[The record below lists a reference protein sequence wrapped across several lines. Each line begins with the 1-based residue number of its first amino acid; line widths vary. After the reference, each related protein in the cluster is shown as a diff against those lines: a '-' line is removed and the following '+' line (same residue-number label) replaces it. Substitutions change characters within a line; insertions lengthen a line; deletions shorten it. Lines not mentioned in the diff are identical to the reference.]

1 MVDNLFTGFMLIQLY
16 DPVNLQF
23 VELLNGIVFYW
34 HLFLLFSQAS
44 LI

>member
-1 MVDNLFTGFMLIQLY
+1 MVDNLYTGFMLIQLY

-23 VELLNGIVFYW
+23 VELLNCIVLYW